1 MSSAVCSANGN
12 RESVVLRIWCFGCTL
27 FTFFA
32 GTLIMGILAV
42 LMFSASACTWNL
54 AVRCFSVSRDML
66 GVISSAAQMW
76 FLLAVMVALF
86 AASIVQTRGALM
98 WWSALI
104 VVPVSILGVGV
115 LPIGLAFLAKEALF
129 DLPFFLVVSLV
140 LFAGYQFSLLIAK
153 LVGKLQS

>member
-1 MSSAVCSANGN
+1 
-12 RESVVLRIWCFGCTL
+12 
-27 FTFFA
+27 
-32 GTLIMGILAV
+32 
-42 LMFSASACTWNL
+42 
-54 AVRCFSVSRDML
+54 ML